1 MALVFEK
8 DVAIKELEKLIKL
21 IKEDKVSGLSSS
33 SVRKYFPE
41 LNSPVVLEGVVKP
54 KLQSIEM
61 TLYIGFK

>member
-8 DVAIKELEKLIKL
+8 NVVIKELEKLIKL
-21 IKEDKVSGLSSS
+21 IKEDKVSVLSSS
-33 SVRKYFPE
+33 LVCKYFPE
-41 LNSPVVLEGVVKP
+41 LNSPVVLEGVEP